1 MFEKTVEYSKTEQ
14 VHLIQPSHLNGG
26 NRLFGGALLNWI
38 DEVAAIVAMRHAGV
52 KTVTTASIDQ
62 LQFKA
67 GAYLNDLIVLV
78 GYVVYTGKT
87 SMEVRVDTY
96 VENHLGERRRI
107 NNAHF
112 MMVALDEN
120 DMPIKVPR
128 LIIQTDDE
136 REGWAH
142 GEERRRIRIQRKKDK
157 LDGF

>member
-1 MFEKTVEYSKTEQ
+1 MLERTVSYSKTEQ

-52 KTVTTASIDQ
+52 KTVTTAAIDQ
-62 LQFKA
+62 LEFKA

-96 VENHLGERRRI
+96 VESTDGMRHPI
-107 NNAHF
+107 NRAYIVL
-112 MMVALDEN
+112 VALDEKNRPTAVPQLVLEN
-120 DMPIKVPR
+120 D
-128 LIIQTDDE
+128 IQK
-136 REGWAH
+136 
-142 GEERRRIRIQRKKDK
+142 EEFAQAKKRKEQRRCQQKQV
-157 LDGF
+157 LD